1 MAVKV
6 NATTVVD
13 NSGNV
18 TPSGNF
24 STSGNLT
31 TSGAL
36 TAASA
41 SISGNS
47 TVTGTSQAL
56 VFYNSN
62 TISAN
67 LTIPANTNAMLSG
80 PLTIASGVTVTV
92 SSGSGLA
99 IV

>member
-18 TPSGNF
+18 TPSGSF
-24 STSGNLT
+24 STSGNIT
-31 TSGAL
+31 ATGTV

-41 SISGNS
+41 S
-47 TVTGTSQAL
+47 VTGNATVVGTTQSLA
-56 VFYNSN
+56 FYNLN
-62 TISAN
+62 TISSN
-67 LTIPANTNAMLSG
+67 LTIPANTNAMLAG

>member
-1 MAVKV
+1 MAVKI

-24 STSGNLT
+24 SATGNITSGGTVTAVNASLSGTLT
-31 TSGAL
+31 TTS
-36 TAASA
+36 TA
-41 SISGNS
+41 
-47 TVTGTSQAL
+47 QAL
-56 VFYNSN
+56 VYYNAN

-67 LTIPANTNAMLSG
+67 LTIPTNTNAMMSG

-92 SSGSGLA
+92 SSGGALA
-99 IV
+99 VV

>member
-6 NATTVVD
+6 NTSTVVD

-18 TPSGNF
+18 TPVGAF

-31 TSGAL
+31 SAGTITGV
-36 TAASA
+36 TA

-47 TVTGTSQAL
+47 TVAGTSQAL

-67 LTIPANTNAMLSG
+67 LTIPSNTNAMMSG
-80 PLTIASGVTVTV
+80 PLTIANGVTVTV

-99 IV
+99 VV

>member
-18 TPSGNF
+18 TPSGSF
-24 STSGNLT
+24 GTSGNIT
-31 TSGAL
+31 TAGTV
-36 TAASA
+36 TAVSA

-47 TVTGTSQAL
+47 SVTGTSQAQ
-56 VFYNSN
+56 VFYNPN

-67 LTIPANTNAMLSG
+67 LTIPANTNAMMSG

>member
-24 STSGNLT
+24 STSGNIT
-31 TSGAL
+31 TAGTV
-36 TAASA
+36 TAATA
-41 SISGNS
+41 SVSGNA
-47 TVTGTSQAL
+47 TITGTTQAL
-56 VFYNSN
+56 VYYNSN
-62 TISAN
+62 TISSN
-67 LTIPANTNAMLSG
+67 LTIPANTNAMMSG
-80 PLTIASGVTVTV
+80 PLTIASGVVVTV
-92 SSGSGLA
+92 SSGAGFA